1 MPTSEKTVTKNALTA
16 IVLYEL
22 SRLDTL
28 PPATQSLV
36 ASELTVAITTLR
48 MSQQYADEAFHES
61 QAAYYSAQK
70 REVLEQRNQQD
81 NQVSFAIASIMH
93 CVHKAHAIDGLQ
105 NEIITST
112 IEWVRKTVTNNGK

>member
-1 MPTSEKTVTKNALTA
+1 MHISEKNVTKNALTA

-22 SRLDTL
+22 ARLEAL
-28 PPATQSLV
+28 PLATQSLV

-48 MSQQYADEAFHES
+48 MSQQHADAAFHES

-70 REVLEQRNQQD
+70 RDALDKRNQSA

-93 CVHKAHAIDGLQ
+93 CVHKAYSVDGLQ
-105 NEIITST
+105 NEIIASA
-112 IEWVRKTVTNNGK
+112 IEWVKKTVANNNK